1 MSTKRRPV
9 AAVVTVSDGVSRGVR
24 EDASGRAVAD
34 LLEGAGFSVKR
45 REVVPDERE
54 QIEALLRGLADDEV
68 ALVVTTG
75 GTGLGPRD
83 VTPEATRA
91 VIEREAPGLA
101 EEMRA
106 VGRGSTPLAALSRG
120 VAGTRRSTLILNLPG
135 SERGATESLSAVLL
149 ALSHALDLLAGRTVH
164 GPEEAHRHDRHGS
177 DARPDVAGTGDLKDA
192 ARARRARGEEVVIA
206 TAIKVEG
213 NPPCR
218 VGQKMLLGREGPL
231 GGTLGCA
238 EFDGAAVAD
247 APAVIDAGSPQTRT
261 YAHDLGSVEVFLEPV
276 LPRPQ
281 LIVFS
286 ATPVAAHLLR
296 WAGEAGFDPVL
307 VETRSERVTGQHR
320 AAAAQVVRDLKELT
334 IGEDSAAIHT
344 DHDAP
349 GVAESVAHLLRSPA
363 RFIGVMGSTRHVGPH
378 VEALRQMGFRDE
390 ELARIRTP
398 VGIDIGA
405 RSAEEIALSILAGL
419 VADRHGAGGGWL
431 DRR

>member
-1 MSTKRRPV
+1 VNGKGEGRPA
-9 AAVVTVSDGVSRGVR
+9 AAVVTVSDGVFQGVR
-24 EDASGRAVAD
+24 DDASGRAVAGV
-34 LLEGAGFSVKR
+34 LEGAGFDVKR
-45 REVVPDERE
+45 RDVVPDERA
-54 QIEALLRGLADDEV
+54 QIEALLRTLADEAV

-83 VTPEATRA
+83 VTPEATRG

-106 VGRGSTPLAALSRG
+106 AGRGSTPLAALSRG
-120 VAGTRRSTLILNLPG
+120 VAGTRGSTLIVNLPG
-135 SERGATESLSAVLL
+135 SERGATESLSAILP
-149 ALSHALDLLAGRTVH
+149 ALPHALDLLAGQTVH
-164 GPEEAHRHDRHGS
+164 EPGGGHPHDH
-177 DARPDVAGTGDLKDA
+177 P
-192 ARARRARGEEVVIA
+192 GEEVVVA

-218 VGQKMLLGREGPL
+218 VGQKMLLGRDGPL

-238 EFDGAAVAD
+238 EFDDAAAAD
-247 APAVIDAGSPQTRT
+247 APATLDAGSPQTRT
-261 YAHDLGSVEVFLEPV
+261 YTHDLGSIEVFLEPV

-307 VETRSERVTGQHR
+307 VEPRSERVTSRHR
-320 AAAAQVVRDLKELT
+320 TGARVVSSLEQVR
-334 IGEDSAAIHT
+334 IGEASAAIHT

-349 GVAESVAHLLRSPA
+349 GVAESVAVLLRSPA
-363 RFIGVMGSTRHVGPH
+363 RFIGIMGSARHLGPH
-378 VEALRQMGFRDE
+378 IEKLRGMGFGDE
-390 ELARIRTP
+390 DLERIRTP

-405 RSAEEIALSILAGL
+405 RSAEEIALSILAGV
-419 VADRHGAGGGWL
+419 VADRHDAVGGWL